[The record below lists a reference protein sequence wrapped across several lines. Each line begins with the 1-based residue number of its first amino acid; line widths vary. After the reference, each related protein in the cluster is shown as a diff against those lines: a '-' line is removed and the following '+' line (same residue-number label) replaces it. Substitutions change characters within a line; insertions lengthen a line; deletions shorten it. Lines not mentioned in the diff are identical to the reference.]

1 MDEGEAIGFRVFS
14 LRYQGW
20 NGFLMS
26 KYVEKLFV
34 VAMLFYTTG
43 ALLPIITSRLSRY
56 SGLSTSGVEFVI
68 QGAFYAVALC
78 YIAIQ
83 WRSVVKGAWNAKWI
97 LALVMIA
104 IASTAWSQD
113 PLITLRRA
121 AVLCA
126 TTAFGIYFATRF
138 DVPDQLRL
146 LAWTCGLVVCS
157 SFLCAILLPQYAIDH
172 RIHYGDWQ
180 GAFYQKN
187 MLARFMTLATLVFLF
202 VRFRSANFLRWIG
215 VAGSLTLL
223 VLSRSVTGILV
234 LAVIL
239 FSWPI
244 YKLFRTKM
252 TFAIPV
258 FAGIFTALAAGAAYA
273 YQASPAL
280 LELLNRD
287 EGLSGRINLWDTVWL
302 SISRRPWLG
311 YGFDAF
317 WQGMRGESAN
327 VLLAVGWAPAYA
339 HNGFLDLVLGL
350 GFLGLSVFAFGYLLL
365 WRRAFAFLTRDPGP
379 AAIWLCVFLAFMFF
393 YNLTEGPVVSQN
405 NITWV
410 LYVAVAVS
418 LVRYLPAKRA
428 VETAAS

>member
-1 MDEGEAIGFRVFS
+1 
-14 LRYQGW
+14 
-20 NGFLMS
+20 MS

-43 ALLPIITSRLSRY
+43 ALLPIITARLSRY
-56 SGLSTSGVEFVI
+56 SGLSTNGVEFLI
-68 QGAFYAVALC
+68 QGAFYALAFC
-78 YIAIQ
+78 YITVQ
-83 WRSVVKGAWNAKWI
+83 WRNFVKSALNAKWI
-97 LALVMIA
+97 LALVTIA

-157 SFLCAILLPQYAIDH
+157 SFLCAILLPQYGIDH
-172 RIHYGDWQ
+172 SIHYGDWQ

-187 MLARFMTLATLVFLF
+187 MLARFMVLATLVFLF
-202 VRFRSANFLRWIG
+202 VRFRSANFLRWLGI
-215 VAGSLTLL
+215 AGSLALL
-223 VLSRSVTGILV
+223 VLSRSVTGMLV
-234 LAVIL
+234 WTIIL

-244 YKLFRTKM
+244 YKLFRTKI
-252 TFAIPV
+252 TFAVPV
-258 FAGIFTALAAGAAYA
+258 FTGIFAVLLASAAYA

-280 LELLNRD
+280 LELMNRD
-287 EGLSGRINLWDTVWL
+287 EGLSGRMNLWDTVWL
-302 SISRRPWLG
+302 SILRRPWLG

-327 VLLAVGWAPAYA
+327 VLVAVGWAPAYA

-350 GFLGLSVFAFGYLLL
+350 GFLGLVVFVFGYLSH
-365 WRRAFAFLTRDPGP
+365 WRRAFTFMTRTPGP
-379 AAIWLCVFLAFMFF
+379 SAVWLCMFLAFMFF

-418 LVRYLPAKRA
+418 LARYLPAKRV
-428 VETAAS
+428 VEAAS